1 MDKLF
6 LSVTGYYGSGS
17 SAIVDFLNGY
27 RTCAIAS
34 PTDIYEHTPF
44 YMPGGLFDLAG
55 LLLSPYVSPYTSDKA
70 INAFIACAKRL
81 NNNNFGWF
89 GSYKH
94 YYGDEY
100 MNMVDKFVRK
110 IAVERDRNNAS
121 HVKSVKFSPIKVL
134 LQIAA
139 KVVYNRKVHKWGRN
153 YVYDKEPG
161 FFSLPTEEEFY
172 EAAKEYTLHYMKM
185 CSVGD
190 SVNIFDHLIWPQ
202 QSKVVDRLFPD
213 NFKVIIVDRDPRD
226 VFLLNKYFWFK
237 PPVSTAPPFF
247 PTEEPLFIDEWR
259 RTVVLKKNTNNVL
272 HVQFENFV
280 YNFNEEKAR
289 IEAFLGLD
297 STDYDYTKSL
307 FDPSKSI
314 ENTQIFR
321 FSPQWDNEVAVIS
334 KSLSEYLYDFPYER
348 VPDCKKW
355 FDS

>member
-1 MDKLF
+1 MDKIF
-6 LSVTGYYGSGS
+6 LSVTGYFGSGS
-17 SAIVDFLNGY
+17 SAIVDFLKGY

-34 PTDIYEHTPF
+34 PTEIYEHTPF

-55 LLLSPYVSPYTSDKA
+55 ILLSPYVSPYTSDKA
-70 INAFIACAKRL
+70 INAFISCAKRL
-81 NNNNFGWF
+81 NDNDFGWF

-94 YYGDEY
+94 YYGNEY
-100 MNMVDKFVRK
+100 MEIVDNFVSN
-110 IAVERDRNNAS
+110 IAVKRDRNNAS
-121 HVKSVKFSPIKVL
+121 HVKSVEFSLIRVL

-139 KVVYNRKVHKWGRN
+139 KIVYNRKIHKWGRK

-161 FFSLPTEEEFY
+161 YFSLPTEKEFNN
-172 EAAKEYTLHYMKM
+172 AAREYILNYMNM
-185 CSVGD
+185 CSTGGR
-190 SVNIFDHLIWPQ
+190 VNIFDHLIWPQ
-202 QSKVVDRLFPD
+202 QSIVIDNFFPE
-213 NFKVIIVDRDPRD
+213 NFKVIIVGRDPRD

-247 PTEEPLFIDEWR
+247 PTEEAQFVDEWR
-259 RTVVLKKNTNNVL
+259 RTVVLQKNTDKVL

-280 YNFNEEKAR
+280 YNFNEEKKR
-289 IEAFLGLD
+289 IEDFLGLD
-297 STDYDYTKSL
+297 ATEYDITKSL

-321 FSPQWDNEVAVIS
+321 YSLKWDDEVAGIS

-348 VPDCKKW
+348 VPDNKKW